1 MKKIAA
7 LFIVLAF
14 SATQFALG
22 DGSIVVSGDPN
33 HPAFLDTEKS
43 LKSHYKSVLIEKL
56 FKLYTDLPDEDQA
69 GVLLQRRKE
78 IIDYINEHPEE
89 VNDHSS
95 QNFWSSTPLSVAY
108 EYADTE
114 IMKLLLEKGAIPF
127 PPPGDSQW
135 GNGVLARLKGDKHER
150 ATAMIFEAQ
159 KKYNIFEKIL
169 REKKA
174 Q

>member
-1 MKKIAA
+1 MKKIATLFFA
-7 LFIVLAF
+7 LTFLA
-14 SATQFALG
+14 SHLALG

-33 HPAFLDTEKS
+33 NPAFLNVDKS
-43 LKSHYKSVLIEKL
+43 IESNYKSILLEKL
-56 FKLYTDLPDEDQA
+56 FNLYSGLPEKDRA

-95 QNFWSSTPLSVAY
+95 QNFWSSTPLSIAY

-114 IMKLLLEKGAIPF
+114 IMKLLLAKGAIPF
-127 PPPGDSQW
+127 PPPGDSHW
-135 GNGVLARLKGDKHER
+135 SNGDLAKRKGNQEER

-159 KKYNIFEKIL
+159 KKYGVFRKIL
-169 REKKA
+169 QEKKA